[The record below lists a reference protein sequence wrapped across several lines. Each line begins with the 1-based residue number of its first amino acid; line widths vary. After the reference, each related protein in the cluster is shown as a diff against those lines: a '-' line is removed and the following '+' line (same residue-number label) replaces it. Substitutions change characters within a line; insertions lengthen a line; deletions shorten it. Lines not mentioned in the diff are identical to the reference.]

1 MINAVT
7 DAGEKDL
14 ERIRMRKSE
23 DFMIENRK
31 KNNIARRRI
40 WLTVFLLASVL
51 LCFSIMTGCA
61 AEKLDPSAETIVI
74 TDLAQL
80 KSQDF
85 AGFDQ
90 LKTLDLRAVAADAA
104 TVDALIA
111 KLPNTEI
118 VWKVPLGSEVFDS
131 TSGTLTLPQSCTASD
146 LSLLRYFPALTQ
158 VDATGCNVDAA
169 FAEAAAAYP
178 GVAFSWNAT
187 IGGVLVKSSD
197 TSLDLTGLTV
207 SADEVKPFLLGL
219 TALKQVVCNNLGW
232 SAEEIADLEA
242 MYPAISFE
250 SDVDVFGESV
260 PASTQTLDL
269 STKAV
274 DFEKLPEVLA
284 QLPNL
289 TSVNLEGQQVTFEQ
303 MDALTSAFPKISFS
317 FSFEL
322 FSQQVTTQTTE
333 LDLNG
338 YALTSPEEIADKLK
352 YLPNL
357 TKADLCDCGLTNEQ
371 MEQLMTQFPSV
382 KFVWMLKIG
391 AWDVRTDI
399 TAFSKGNR
407 KTFPNG
413 MGRFTDEGKTNF
425 NNDDIQVLKYLT
437 DLVYLDLGHG
447 NRISDVSVIS
457 QLKHLRVL
465 ILSMNKIED
474 ISPLAQLK
482 ELECLEIYQNPIK
495 DISPVAE
502 LPKLKYLN
510 CSSTYIEDITPLL
523 KLQNLEMLWF
533 IRVRNVGE
541 EQRQQL
547 SDALKNCKI
556 CFNAN
561 SSGDGGWTD
570 NGLYVEYQIAFGL
583 PY

>member
-1 MINAVT
+1 M
-7 DAGEKDL
+7 
-14 ERIRMRKSE
+14 
-23 DFMIENRK
+23 
-31 KNNIARRRI
+31 
-40 WLTVFLLASVL
+40 
-51 LCFSIMTGCA
+51 
-61 AEKLDPSAETIVI
+61 
-74 TDLAQL
+74 
-80 KSQDF
+80 
-85 AGFDQ
+85 
-90 LKTLDLRAVAADAA
+90 
-104 TVDALIA
+104 
-111 KLPNTEI
+111 
-118 VWKVPLGSEVFDS
+118 
-131 TSGTLTLPQSCTASD
+131 
-146 LSLLRYFPALTQ
+146 
-158 VDATGCNVDAA
+158 
-169 FAEAAAAYP
+169 
-178 GVAFSWNAT
+178 
-187 IGGVLVKSSD
+187 
-197 TSLDLTGLTV
+197 
-207 SADEVKPFLLGL
+207 
-219 TALKQVVCNNLGW
+219 
-232 SAEEIADLEA
+232 
-242 MYPAISFE
+242 
-250 SDVDVFGESV
+250 DVFGELV
-260 PASTQTLDL
+260 PASTQSLDL
-269 STKAV
+269 SNKTV
-274 DFEKLPEVLA
+274 DFDKLPEVLA

-289 TSVNLEGQQVTFEQ
+289 SSVNLEGQQVSFEQ
-303 MDALTSAFPKISFS
+303 MDMLTSAFPKISFS

-322 FSQQVTTQTTE
+322 FSQKVTSQTTE

-338 YALTSPEEIADKLK
+338 YPLTSVEEIADKLK

-391 AWDVRTDI
+391 AWEVRTDI

-413 MGRFTDEGKTNF
+413 MGEFTDEGKTNF

-447 NRISDVSVIS
+447 NRISDVTVIS

-495 DISPVAE
+495 DISAVAE

-523 KLQNLEMLWF
+523 GLQNLDMLWF
-533 IRVRNVGE
+533 IRVKYISE

-547 SDALKNCKI
+547 KDTLKNCNI

>member
-1 MINAVT
+1 
-7 DAGEKDL
+7 
-14 ERIRMRKSE
+14 
-23 DFMIENRK
+23 
-31 KNNIARRRI
+31 
-40 WLTVFLLASVL
+40 
-51 LCFSIMTGCA
+51 MTGCA

-90 LKTLDLRAVAADAA
+90 LKTLDLRAVAADAT
-104 TVDALIA
+104 TVDALKA

-118 VWKVPLGSEVFDS
+118 VWKVPLGKESFDS
-131 TSGTLTLPQSCTASD
+131 TSGTLTLPQTCTASD
-146 LSLLRYFPALTQ
+146 LAMLRYFPQLMQ

-169 FAEAAAAYP
+169 FAEAASAYS

-187 IGGVLVKSSD
+187 IGGVLVNSSD
-197 TSLDLTGLTV
+197 ISLDLTGQTV
-207 SADEVKPFLLGL
+207 SVDEVKPFLLGL

-242 MYPAISFE
+242 TYPAISFE

-289 TSVNLEGQQVTFEQ
+289 TSVNLEDQQVTFEQ
-303 MDALTSAFPKISFS
+303 MDALTSAFPKIAFS

-371 MEQLMTQFPSV
+371 MDQLIAQFPSI
-382 KFVWMLKIG
+382 KFVWMIKIG
-391 AWDVRTDI
+391 AWEVRTDI

-407 KTFPNG
+407 KTFPND
-413 MGRFTDEGKTNF
+413 MGRFTGEGKSNF

-533 IRVRNVGE
+533 IRVRNIGE

-570 NGLYVEYQIAFGL
+570 NGLYVEYQTAFGL
-583 PY
+583 PFK

>member
-1 MINAVT
+1 
-7 DAGEKDL
+7 
-14 ERIRMRKSE
+14 
-23 DFMIENRK
+23 MIENAKKRVNSRK
-31 KNNIARRRI
+31 HIRQTI
-40 WLTVFLLASVL
+40 IVL
-51 LCFSIMTGCA
+51 LVALFCMVFGTGCA

-104 TVDALIA
+104 TVDALQA
-111 KLPNTEI
+111 KLPNAEI
-118 VWKVPLGSEVFDS
+118 VWKVPLGSESFDS
-131 TSGTLTLPQSCTASD
+131 TSGSLTLPQSCKAND
-146 LSLLRYFPALTQ
+146 LALLRYFPALTQ
-158 VDATGCNVDAA
+158 VDATGCIVDAA

-187 IGGVLVKSSD
+187 IGGILVKSSD
-197 TSLDLTGLTV
+197 NSLDLTGQTISV
-207 SADEVKPFLLGL
+207 DEVKPFLLGL
-219 TALKQVVCNNLGW
+219 TALQQVVCNNLGW
-232 SAEEIADLEA
+232 SAEELADLEA
-242 MYPAISFE
+242 AYPAISFE

-260 PASTQTLDL
+260 PASTQSLDL
-269 STKAV
+269 STKTV
-274 DFEKLPEVLA
+274 DFDKLPEVLA

-289 TSVNLEGQQVTFEQ
+289 SSVNLEGQQISFEQ

-322 FSQQVTTQTTE
+322 FSQQVTSQTTE

-338 YALTSPEEIADKLK
+338 YPLTSVEEIADKLK

-391 AWDVRTDI
+391 AWEVRTDI

-413 MGRFTDEGKTNF
+413 MGEFTGEGKTNF
-425 NNDDIQVLKYLT
+425 SNDDIQVLKYLT

-495 DISPVAE
+495 DISPIAE

-533 IRVRNVGE
+533 IRVRDVGE

-556 CFNAN
+556 CFSAN

>member
-1 MINAVT
+1 
-7 DAGEKDL
+7 
-14 ERIRMRKSE
+14 
-23 DFMIENRK
+23 
-31 KNNIARRRI
+31 
-40 WLTVFLLASVL
+40 
-51 LCFSIMTGCA
+51 MTGCA
-61 AEKLDPSAETIVI
+61 AEKLDQSAETIVI

-80 KSQDF
+80 KDQDF

-178 GVAFSWNAT
+178 GVAFSWNAM

-197 TSLDLTGLTV
+197 TSLDLTGQTV
-207 SADEVKPFLLGL
+207 SVDEVKPFLLGL
-219 TALKQVVCNNLGW
+219 TALKQVVFNNLGW

-242 MYPAISFE
+242 TYPAISFE
-250 SDVDVFGESV
+250 SDVDVFGESM
-260 PASTQTLDL
+260 PATTQTLDL
-269 STKAV
+269 STKTV

-289 TSVNLEGQQVTFEQ
+289 TSVNLEGQQVAFEQ

>member
-1 MINAVT
+1 
-7 DAGEKDL
+7 
-14 ERIRMRKSE
+14 
-23 DFMIENRK
+23 MIENANKRVNSRK
-31 KNNIARRRI
+31 HVRQ
-40 WLTVFLLASVL
+40 TVIVL
-51 LCFSIMTGCA
+51 LVALFCMMFGTGCA

-104 TVDALIA
+104 TVDALQA
-111 KLPNTEI
+111 KLPNVEI
-118 VWKVPLGSEVFDS
+118 VWKVPLGSESFDS
-131 TSGTLTLPQSCTASD
+131 TSGMLTLPQSCKAND
-146 LSLLRYFPALTQ
+146 LALLRYFPALTR
-158 VDATGCNVDAA
+158 VDATGCIVDAA

-219 TALKQVVCNNLGW
+219 TALKQVVFNNLGW

-242 MYPAISFE
+242 TYPAISFE
-250 SDVDVFGESV
+250 SDVDVFGESM
-260 PASTQTLDL
+260 PATTQTLDL
-269 STKAV
+269 STKTV

-289 TSVNLEGQQVTFEQ
+289 TSVNLEGQQVAFEQ
-303 MDALTSAFPKISFS
+303 MDALTSAFPKISFA